1 MRRGSLCPHA
11 VRRTSSLSLLQL
23 INYEYRLSKAH
34 ASDPLGHE
42 SQVSCIATSPDSK
55 WIATAGLWDGTII
68 VWDVERGMITQE
80 WLAHEWHPDILAFSP
95 DCRRL
100 VSADGAGDETLAV
113 WSLVD
118 RASKVTASGRASINP
133 GVEKGVC
140 GDEVVAASWS
150 PDSALIALASEDG
163 TVRIWDAL
171 TCTQRGL
178 FHGPGNYLVAESLQ
192 WLPDRGSLGWIYK
205 LKKGVEWIIWNPFTE
220 ESPKTFALRLNPINV
235 LSFDPRSGR
244 IAVVHG
250 RQQFHHSEG
259 SERMDEEDGSTG
271 GRTFVHIW
279 DIMTGTLLAVLQH
292 ADQVYHVA
300 FSQDSRFLLCTLRNA
315 VTSAKVWDAGS
326 WEVMVSLESDRAIS
340 RDGVPSAC
348 FSADGKYIAIAS
360 KDDAEVSTVQL
371 WRTGETSRV
380 AVFTE
385 HKTGSISC
393 LAFSPNGEVLVS
405 GDDEGIVHMRRL
417 SNFIRH

>member
-1 MRRGSLCPHA
+1 MRRGSLCSHA

-68 VWDVERGMITQE
+68 VWDAERGMITQE
-80 WLAHEWHPDILAFSP
+80 WLAHEWHPDVLAFSP

-163 TVRIWDAL
+163 TVRIWSPHRAQSFL
-171 TCTQRGL
+171 TL
-178 FHGPGNYLVAESLQ
+178 APGQ
-192 WLPDRGSLGWIYK
+192 
-205 LKKGVEWIIWNPFTE
+205 
-220 ESPKTFALRLNPINV
+220 
-235 LSFDPRSGR
+235 
-244 IAVVHG
+244 
-250 RQQFHHSEG
+250 
-259 SERMDEEDGSTG
+259 
-271 GRTFVHIW
+271 
-279 DIMTGTLLAVLQH
+279 
-292 ADQVYHVA
+292 
-300 FSQDSRFLLCTLRNA
+300 
-315 VTSAKVWDAGS
+315 
-326 WEVMVSLESDRAIS
+326 
-340 RDGVPSAC
+340 
-348 FSADGKYIAIAS
+348 
-360 KDDAEVSTVQL
+360 
-371 WRTGETSRV
+371 
-380 AVFTE
+380 
-385 HKTGSISC
+385 
-393 LAFSPNGEVLVS
+393 
-405 GDDEGIVHMRRL
+405 
-417 SNFIRH
+417 